1 MHELLC
7 RTKSQNMLAPSP
19 IHLSEQQ
26 SQEGSWRVKTFA
38 PTSIQLK
45 AANMQGA
52 AMLVVLCMWC
62 QMHAIDQLFRAP
74 IRKRGKYPA
83 VQFAKN
89 MHRHTQKKI
98 QTDVATCSRRPTTSE
113 PTQRR
118 AFSPT
123 HGRLASTAAQ
133 NRNGQACAVSRHAQ
147 ACTVA
152 RKRITAEFTV

>member
-1 MHELLC
+1 MRPRRFIC
-7 RTKSQNMLAPSP
+7 RNNNLKKDHGESK
-19 IHLSEQQ
+19 LSLRQVFNSRQ
-26 SQEGSWRVKTFA
+26 
-38 PTSIQLK
+38 
-45 AANMQGA
+45 
-52 AMLVVLCMWC
+52 
-62 QMHAIDQLFRAP
+62 P